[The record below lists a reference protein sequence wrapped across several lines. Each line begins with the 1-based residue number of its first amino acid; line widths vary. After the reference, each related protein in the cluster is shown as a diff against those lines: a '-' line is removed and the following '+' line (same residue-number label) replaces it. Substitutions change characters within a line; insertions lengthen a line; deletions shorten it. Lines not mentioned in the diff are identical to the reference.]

1 VLSPTVHL
9 TAIPRTGEIIKGVV
23 TLGSDRH
30 REDYLIAE
38 GLLQPYEDGKPVSKK
53 MEEMALAR
61 IRQLSAHEIGHTLG
75 LTHNFAASPKDRA
88 SVMDYPF
95 RALT

>member
-1 VLSPTVHL
+1 
-9 TAIPRTGEIIKGVV
+9 
-23 TLGSDRH
+23 
-30 REDYLIAE
+30 
-38 GLLQPYEDGKPVSKK
+38 

-75 LTHNFAASPKDRA
+75 LTHNFTASVRDRA

-95 RALT
+95 PRLTMKPDGAIDLTEVYARGIGGWDKRAIMWGYSDFPQGSR